1 MRVGGLSSGRAL
13 QQWTTSLNEGYAPFL
28 TEAKCTMRFLII
40 VAALSVA
47 VQATAEAGPF
57 RRYQRSSSV
66 SASPRPAPVQAQPAA
81 WVGQTGLSPTTT
93 NGVDDALAEVNA
105 ARAQRGLRPFLPDPS
120 LNQAA
125 RTCAQIRAARRIEG
139 HLPNDFSYVPAGT
152 SARSAGCGA
161 LEPSW
166 GWGTCCTY
174 DNYTYA
180 GAAWVMGADGKR
192 YMHLFVR

>member
-1 MRVGGLSSGRAL
+1 
-13 QQWTTSLNEGYAPFL
+13 
-28 TEAKCTMRFLII
+28 MRFLMI
-40 VAALSVA
+40 VAAMLIAVEATVEASPARRYRRSPTVSVTPRPVFMPA
-47 VQATAEAGPF
+47 QQVMPTQQARPTQKEVPVVQAA
-57 RRYQRSSSV
+57 
-66 SASPRPAPVQAQPAA
+66 AS
-81 WVGQTGLSPTTT
+81 TTT
-93 NGVDDALAEVNA
+93 AKGADDALDEVNA
-105 ARAQRGLRPFLPDPS
+105 ARARRGLRPFQPDPL

-125 RTCAQIRAARRIEG
+125 RTCAEIRATNRIAG
-139 HLPNDFSYVPAGT
+139 HLSSDFAHLPSGA

-161 LEPSW
+161 LEPLW

>member
-1 MRVGGLSSGRAL
+1 MMRLMIAL
-13 QQWTTSLNEGYAPFL
+13 FALL
-28 TEAKCTMRFLII
+28 TVTD
-40 VAALSVA
+40 A
-47 VQATAEAGPF
+47 VVLAGPP
-57 RRYQRSSSV
+57 RRYRQWQSAPMVTESMPVQQAQVTTARYVDPSASV
-66 SASPRPAPVQAQPAA
+66 SS
-81 WVGQTGLSPTTT
+81 SPTTT
-93 NGVDDALAEVNA
+93 STASATGSDDALNEVNA
-105 ARAQRGLRPFLPDPS
+105 ARAQRGLKPFLPDPL

-125 RTCAQIRAARRIEG
+125 QACAKQRCARHIDG
-139 HLPNDFSYVPAGT
+139 HLPESDFKYLPAGA
-152 SARSAGCGA
+152 SANAAGCGA